1 MEETLKT
8 LKEISKSFEQFMG
21 SLEKTT
27 QRINRIHNLVD
38 EKIGMIS
45 TDTHEMI
52 EFIKKEDE
60 KSNQLIKDLVEKTV
74 NEIGKLYEYFEL
86 NKLKNIISNL
96 DREIKFPDLEQI
108 ASIEELKSALS
119 QIKEIYK
126 FIKEK

>member
-1 MEETLKT
+1 
-8 LKEISKSFEQFMG
+8 MG